1 MRGPSI
7 VLKPRGAD
15 LANQRALLLL
25 LGIALNSCSDSAGP
39 SPGTFQ
45 AQLTGAR
52 VASLSGSSNA
62 ARSFTQEFP
71 DLQFAIGMYAP
82 RGDTIQTLGIRC
94 RGDQPPALGVH
105 TLDESGEDCIAG
117 YSRVLSTSQGGTI
130 VLESAE
136 AISGTLTIE
145 TSQPSQMTGTFS
157 FRGTM
162 LVDADS
168 VGILQV
174 SGSFSADVF

>member
-1 MRGPSI
+1 
-7 VLKPRGAD
+7 

-25 LGIALNSCSDSAGP
+25 LGIALNGCSDSEGP
-39 SPGTFQ
+39 SPGMFQ

-82 RGDTIQTLGIRC
+82 RGDTVQTLGIRC
-94 RGDQPPALGVH
+94 EGDQPPVLGVH
-105 TLDESGEDCIAG
+105 TFDASEEDCIAG
-117 YSRVLSTSQGGTI
+117 YSRVLSPSQGGVI

-136 AISGTLTIE
+136 ATSGTLTIE
-145 TSQPSQMTGTFS
+145 TSQPGQLAGTFS

-174 SGSFSADVF
+174 FGSFSANVF

>member
-1 MRGPSI
+1 
-7 VLKPRGAD
+7 

-25 LGIALNSCSDSAGP
+25 LGIALNGCSDSEGP
-39 SPGTFQ
+39 SPGIFQ

-52 VASLSGSSNA
+52 VAGLSGSSNA
-62 ARSFTQEFP
+62 QRSFTLEFP

-82 RGDTIQTLGIRC
+82 RGDTIQTIGIRC
-94 RGDQPPALGVH
+94 QGDQPPALGVH
-105 TLDESGEDCIAG
+105 TLDLSGEDCIAG
-117 YSRVLSTSQGGTI
+117 YSRILSPSQGGAI

-136 AISGTLTIE
+136 AVSGTLTIE
-145 TSQPSQMTGTFS
+145 TSPPDQTAGTFT

-168 VGILQV
+168 VGILLV

>member
-1 MRGPSI
+1 
-7 VLKPRGAD
+7 
-15 LANQRALLLL
+15 LANQRTLLLL
-25 LGIALNSCSDSAGP
+25 FGIALNSCSDSAGP
-39 SPGTFQ
+39 SPGTFR

-62 ARSFTQEFP
+62 TRSFTQEFP
-71 DLQFAIGMYAP
+71 DLQFAVGMYAP
-82 RGDTIQTLGIRC
+82 RGDTIQTVGIRC
-94 RGDQPPALGVH
+94 QGDQPPAPGVY
-105 TLDESGEDCIAG
+105 TLTTSGQDCTAG
-117 YSRVLSTSQGGTI
+117 YSRVLSSSQGGAV

-136 AISGTLTIE
+136 AISGTLNVE
-145 TSQPSQMTGTFS
+145 TSPPGQVAGTFS

-174 SGSFSADVF
+174 SGSFNAQVF